1 MPNGPEEKL
10 RFGIEYTMPQAL
22 GLAGDLRLRYDS
34 TYTGKIWDNIEDSFD
49 EDRRG
54 LIPSAWH
61 SNLQLSYDSGQQWE
75 LSLVARNVWDNQG
88 ITNIV
93 RGGAGDYADWFGD
106 PRFHDERTLY
116 RPRTIS
122 LGLKVKL

>member
-1 MPNGPEEKL
+1 VKAADLDAAITASFTARDGL
-10 RFGIEYTMPQAL
+10 RAT
-22 GLAGDLRLRYDS
+22 
-34 TYTGKIWDNIEDSFD
+34 WDY
-49 EDRRG
+49 R
-54 LIPSAWH
+54 A
-61 SNLQLSYDSGQQWE
+61 
-75 LSLVARNVWDNQG
+75 LVARNVWDNQG

-106 PRFHDERTLY
+106 PRFHNERSIY